1 MRLKLIAI
9 LMALVPALTLGAQ
22 ELEWS
27 VNMNAVFNNREG
39 GNDETPDQTFLFTRI
54 TPLVGLSMDSTRH
67 RIMGG
72 VTWYQPMNDRMHGY
86 KVVPALYYQYHNKQ
100 RGLSMAMGMI
110 PDALNIKRFLRS
122 DSMNYV
128 NPNINGFLIN
138 IEKPHFSFLSWLNW
152 RQIRTNNRREAFDVT
167 GQAFWHSGNYGYN
180 RFQAGGTARYNHL
193 AKSYHASDGEGV
205 VDNIILNP
213 TVGFT
218 HYGQARIIDFFSI
231 SAGMLLSIDRDR
243 PGDNK
248 WLTQAGFMGDIEGR
262 WKWLSLQEHVY
273 VGKEQM
279 PLYYKY
285 GPLLYQGDQYY
296 HNKFYSRTD
305 VVATIFERDFVNVE
319 ARLTF
324 HATDKTTAFWQQL
337 AVRFYLDN
345 KKFKKNKQPN
355 SFGSRD
361 GIITVTWLP
370 AQF

>member
-1 MRLKLIAI
+1 MRYWLSTILIA
-9 LMALVPALTLGAQ
+9 LVSALTLSSQ

-27 VNMNAVFNNREG
+27 VNMNAVFNNRES
-39 GNDETPDQTFLFTRI
+39 ETALAPSNTYIFTRI
-54 TPLVGLSMDSTRH
+54 TPQIGVSMGSARH

-72 VTWYQPMNDRMHGY
+72 VTWYQPMNDHMHGY
-86 KVVPALYYQYHNKQ
+86 KVLPALYYQYHNEQ
-100 RGLSMAMGMI
+100 RGLRMAMGMI
-110 PDALNIKRFLRS
+110 PDVLKIKRFLQS
-122 DSMNYV
+122 DSISYV

-138 IEKPHFSFLSWLNW
+138 IEKPHFSFVSWLNW

-193 AKSYHASDGEGV
+193 AKSFNPAEGEGV
-205 VDNIILNP
+205 VDNVILNP
-213 TVGFT
+213 SIGFT
-218 HYGQARIIDFFSI
+218 HSGRERLKDYFHI
-231 SAGMLLSIDRDR
+231 SAGVLLSIDRDR

-279 PLYYKY
+279 PLYDKY
-285 GPLLYQGDQYY
+285 GPLLYLGDQFY

-345 KKFKKNKQPN
+345 KIWKRNKQLK
-355 SFGSRD
+355 SFGNHD
-361 GIITVTWLP
+361 GIRTVYKLP